1 MSRVVEVRLL
11 DRTHRIVT
19 RDDPTL
25 VERSASR
32 VQQKVDELR
41 RDGAVV
47 GGEKLVLLAALNL
60 AEDLIHA
67 EEMLARG
74 SEGLTSALDTI
85 ELLSGALADAP
96 LR

>member
-19 RDDPTL
+19 RDDPAL

-67 EEMLARG
+67 EEVLERG